1 MEKLTN
7 KQEIKKLLSDNLR
20 LQAIIFEQM
29 EQLNIATEL
38 FKEILDSYE
47 D

>member
-29 EQLNIATEL
+29 EQITIATEL

>member
-20 LQAIIFEQM
+20 LQSIIFEQM
-29 EQLNIATEL
+29 EQITIATEL